1 MTSRTN
7 PVSLAFLAVPRY
19 AWGRV
24 MFTFTL
30 TLVSIIVFGA
40 AFAVGYA
47 RIHDGRV
54 LPGVDVGGVDLAGL
68 NRQAAESK
76 LRHTLPSLAT
86 GTLAVHLGAAQDTIG
101 YDEINRGYDFKY
113 MLDQA
118 FQVGRADN
126 FVEQLREQIAILM
139 NGVSIQPVMTWNSEQ
154 LASRIAALAATA
166 QVAPIDASISRA
178 SDGRYVVSPAA
189 SGTNMDI
196 EQAVTMAMAVVNNLS
211 PTNTQISLEG
221 TRVPPSVTTETAQAA
236 VDRAERT
243 VSSGLIVS
251 GGGHSTTIGA
261 DTLLGWMH
269 LDEVSHGSW
278 QLVIEAQPVAQ
289 FISDYGFQVNVAPTN
304 ATFGFHSGVVEVIPS
319 AIGSAVD
326 VETSTANV
334 VAALQARADGQS
346 PAAANL
352 AIVPVNPEFTSAD
365 AQALAS
371 RVKILST
378 WTTKY
383 VPGPLNGNGV
393 NIEIPTSIINSY
405 VVEPG
410 AQFDFLTAIGPITN
424 PPYEQGACLLHG
436 QIAEECAIGGGMC
449 SCSTTLFNAA
459 MRAGLQVDSRHN
471 HSIYISRYPV
481 GLDATVWEA
490 GNRRLTMAFTNDTAY
505 PVLIKGINTRGKVTF
520 ELYGV
525 DDGRTVQLSDPT
537 ITNIIAGQVYLQY
550 SDDLP
555 AGVRRKVQDRYDS
568 FDSAVTRTVRDAQG
582 NIIHSDTFTSHYRAL
597 PLITLVGRYVGDPP
611 AGTLISPDQYP
622 GPPDSNPP
630 PPPTGPVAKFS
641 ASQIGD
647 SLDVSFTGLSTGITH
662 WAWDFGDGSS
672 DTGQNPSHTYGD
684 FGGYT
689 VTLTVTD
696 TNGAIGSKTKT
707 VQVVAPPPP
716 AP

>member
-30 TLVSIIVFGA
+30 TLVSILVFGA

-47 RIHDGRV
+47 RMHEGRV
-54 LPGVDVGGVDLAGL
+54 LPGVDVGGVALAGL
-68 NRQAAESK
+68 NRQAAENK

-86 GTLAVHLGAAQDTIG
+86 GNLTVHLGAAQDTIG
-101 YDEINRGYDFKY
+101 YDEINRDYDFKY

-139 NGVSIQPVMTWNSEQ
+139 NGVSVQPVMTWNSEQ
-154 LASRIAALAATA
+154 LASRIAALAAAA
-166 QVAPIDASISRA
+166 QVAPVDASISRA
-178 SDGRYVVSPAA
+178 ADGRYVVTPAT
-189 SGTNMDI
+189 SGTTMDI

-211 PTNTQISLEG
+211 PANTQISLEG
-221 TRVPPSVTTETAQAA
+221 TPILPSVTTDTAQAA

-251 GGGHSTTIGA
+251 GGGHSTTIDA
-261 DTLLGWMH
+261 NTLLGWMH
-269 LDEVSHGSW
+269 LDEVSHGAW

-289 FISDYGFQVNVAPTN
+289 FMSDYGLQVNVPPTN
-304 ATFGFHSGVVEVIPS
+304 ATFGFHDGVVEVIPS
-319 AIGSAVD
+319 AVGSAVD

-334 VAALQARADGQS
+334 LAALQARADGQS
-346 PAAANL
+346 PTAANL
-352 AIVPVNPEFTSAD
+352 ALVSVDPEFTSTD

-371 RVKILST
+371 RVKMLSS

-383 VPGPLNGNGV
+383 IPGPLNGNGV
-393 NIEIPTSIINSY
+393 NIQVPTSIINTY

-410 AQFDFLTAIGPITN
+410 AQFDFLTAIGPITS
-424 PPYEQGACLLHG
+424 PPYVQGACLLHG

-459 MRAGLQVDSRHN
+459 MRAGLQVDARHN

-490 GNRRLTMAFTNDTAY
+490 GSRRLTMAFTNDTAY
-505 PVLIKGINTRGKVTF
+505 PVLIKGINLRTKVTF

-525 DDGRTVQLSDPT
+525 DDGRTVVLSDPV
-537 ITNIIAGQVYLQY
+537 ITNIVQGLVYLQY
-550 SDDLP
+550 SDAIP
-555 AGVRRKVQDRYDS
+555 AGARSKVQDRYDS
-568 FDSAVTRTVRDAQG
+568 FDAAVVRTVRDAQG
-582 NIIHSDTFTSHYRAL
+582 NIIHTDTFTSHYRAL
-597 PLITLVGRYVGDPP
+597 PMITLVGRYAGDPV
-611 AGTLISPDQYP
+611 AGTLIPPDQYP
-622 GPPDSNPP
+622 GPPDPNPP
-630 PPPTGPVAKFS
+630 PPPTGPVAKFT
-641 ASQIGD
+641 ASQVGD
-647 SLDVSFTGLSTGITH
+647 TLDVSFTGLSTGITH

-672 DTGQNPSHTYGD
+672 DTGQNPSHTYADYGD
-684 FGGYT
+684 YS

-696 TNGAIGSKTKT
+696 TNGATGSKTKT
-707 VQVVAPPPP
+707 VHVVAPPPP
-716 AP
+716 TP